1 MSGIVG
7 NLPNI
12 LQNGTT
18 GDATQVMAD
27 LNFIVSQV
35 NASGLSAASLQ
46 KMGNVF
52 AVDTGTVNV

>member
-27 LNFIVSQV
+27 LNFIVRELEMKARELGYEV
-35 NASGLSAASLQ
+35 PA
-46 KMGNVF
+46 
-52 AVDTGTVNV
+52 